1 MSWNSRVERSAGRA
15 GVGTGPSAAPYNHRG
30 SPHMTKRTRR
40 FLVVATGI
48 LVVGL
53 GTGLVA
59 SYMGGLPGLNIIAAN
74 TPDELAYVPANAR
87 MVAFAN
93 VRDVMDSEL
102 RQKLMQLQ

>member
-1 MSWNSRVERSAGRA
+1 
-15 GVGTGPSAAPYNHRG
+15 
-30 SPHMTKRTRR
+30 MTNRTRR
-40 FLVVATGI
+40 FLFVATGI

-59 SYMGGLPGLNIIAAN
+59 SYMGGLQGLTLIGGNGPA
-74 TPDELAYVPANAR
+74 ELEYVSADAR

-102 RQKLMQLQ
+102 RQKLMQQLQRAYYTTDDLDTVISDAKNAIKAISCK